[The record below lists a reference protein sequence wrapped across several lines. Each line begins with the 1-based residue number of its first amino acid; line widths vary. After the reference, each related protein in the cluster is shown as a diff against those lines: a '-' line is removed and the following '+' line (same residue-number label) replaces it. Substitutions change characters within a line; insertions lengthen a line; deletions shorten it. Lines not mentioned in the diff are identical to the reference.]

1 LKVLLALLLLA
12 LPVRPVR
19 LALLLLALPVLMS
32 LRHLVPPPLGLLAP
46 LGN

>member
-1 LKVLLALLLLA
+1 MTVLLAL
-12 LPVRPVR
+12 